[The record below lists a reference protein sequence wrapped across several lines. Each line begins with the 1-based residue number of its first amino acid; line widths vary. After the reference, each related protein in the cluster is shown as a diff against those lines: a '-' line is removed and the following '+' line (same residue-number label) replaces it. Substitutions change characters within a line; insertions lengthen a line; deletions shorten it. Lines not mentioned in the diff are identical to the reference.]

1 MRPACPPRP
10 SGVLPGGS
18 APLGSRQGSE
28 HTGQIAE
35 GGEGYRMRV
44 LPQLRQRER
53 LFGPQSWIPC
63 GQRRARSLPHSS
75 QASQY
80 AAHRAPPSLGG
91 TLREY
96 GSASLVPRRH
106 LIISNAGISLICLM
120 RCASLWIPCL
130 ISGPDILWRIVRCR
144 WIRCCTSAA
153 RCVRH
158 RAPSQSSATLR
169 QDKGKGIP
177 CHDRA

>member
-1 MRPACPPRP
+1 MRPCLPSVKSPRP
-10 SGVLPGGS
+10 SGLLPGGYC
-18 APLGSRQGSE
+18 AAGIAQGLE

-35 GGEGYRMRV
+35 GREGYRRRV
-44 LPQLRQRER
+44 LPQLPATRTTVR
-53 LFGPQSWIPC
+53 PQSWIPC
-63 GQRRARSLPHSS
+63 EQRRAHSLPHSS
-75 QASQY
+75 QASQC
-80 AAHRAPPSLGG
+80 AARRVPPGLGG

-120 RCASLWIPCL
+120 RCASLRIPCL
-130 ISGPDILWRIVRCR
+130 ISGPDILWRIVRRR

-158 RAPSQSSATLR
+158 SRSFPV
-169 QDKGKGIP
+169 
-177 CHDRA
+177 